1 MDFFKTGV
9 CSWGKGLILLKIS
22 QFLKG
27 QSLGKLTAY
36 FFCFNFGYRC
46 LCTQSTVTRLS
57 RHTTSFMGIFQIL
70 LYKGNFSI
78 SIGSTLFGYHN
89 RCSSG
94 ALVSEKESHSR
105 SPIRFRSI
113 LSFQVCC
120 DIYSYT
126 IYIVTFELVEYFP
139 ECDLLPLST
148 TISKNLQI
156 NFFNFLLHNF
166 HSLIKCCPDAFDF

>member
-1 MDFFKTGV
+1 MP
-9 CSWGKGLILLKIS
+9 LLVYS
-22 QFLKG
+22 EHCHSP
-27 QSLGKLTAY
+27 QSSHYEFHGHLPDTSEQGKLLHIHWLD
-36 FFCFNFGYRC
+36 FIW
-46 LCTQSTVTRLS
+46 LPQS
-57 RHTTSFMGIFQIL
+57 
-70 LYKGNFSI
+70 
-78 SIGSTLFGYHN
+78 
-89 RCSSG
+89 CSSG

-126 IYIVTFELVEYFP
+126 IYIVIFELVESFP

-166 HSLIKCCPDAFDF
+166 HSLIKCCPVLT